1 MKVIIFLVFKQFYS
15 AWTILT
21 FIYLIILDF
30 FMTVTTQ
37 MSRSSR
43 ISRSKGPSKSIILW
57 NKQKEKEEL
66 SNQILPQEVKIDMKL

>member
-1 MKVIIFLVFKQFYS
+1 
-15 AWTILT
+15 
-21 FIYLIILDF
+21 
-30 FMTVTTQ
+30 MTVTTQ